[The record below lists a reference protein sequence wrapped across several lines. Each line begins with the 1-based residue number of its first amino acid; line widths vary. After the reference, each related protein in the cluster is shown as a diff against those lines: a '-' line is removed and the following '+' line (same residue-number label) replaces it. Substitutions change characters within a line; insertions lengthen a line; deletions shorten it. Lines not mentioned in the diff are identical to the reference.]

1 MCVFL
6 CAANRWIDMVLLYN
20 IVSLGP
26 WKVDYPHPQTN
37 KGRILHLTHISNHPG
52 INFFVD
58 TTLMITQLLPGIKHL
73 NTRVTL
79 VFQLVGKVYG
89 LQVVQHLRLPHEC
102 LGAQRTLGLQQ
113 QRVVGDVVVQ
123 VLGRLDGF
131 PYNKKKN
138 HQMKFCLCQKKCF
151 RWFGCYISKVH
162 VATAM

>member
-1 MCVFL
+1 
-6 CAANRWIDMVLLYN
+6 
-20 IVSLGP
+20 
-26 WKVDYPHPQTN
+26 
-37 KGRILHLTHISNHPG
+37 
-52 INFFVD
+52 
-58 TTLMITQLLPGIKHL
+58 MITQLLPGIKHL

-138 HQMKFCLCQKKCF
+138 HQMKFCLCQKKVFSVVRLLYFKNPCCNCHANF
-151 RWFGCYISKVH
+151 
-162 VATAM
+162 